1 MGARMMR
8 VAALLLAAILSGC
21 FTGEKVRMHIV
32 EGMPKEDV
40 IRVLGKPDGYKRT
53 EHNEAL
59 LYINRFIS
67 GWGWDKAD
75 YTVILENGKVKE
87 WGAGNVRQ
95 APAPQ
100 GGFFLIL
107 VR

>member
-1 MGARMMR
+1 MLRRTA
-8 VAALLLAAILSGC
+8 VAGIALLLAGC
-21 FTGEKVRMHIV
+21 FTGEKVRMHIH
-32 EGMPKEDV
+32 EGMAKDDV

-53 EHNEAL
+53 ERHEAL
-59 LYINRFIS
+59 TYVNRFIS

-75 YTVILENGKVKE
+75 YTVILMDGKVTE

-100 GGFFLIL
+100 GGFSVLFLVPIN
-107 VR
+107 